1 VGDRTKVTYL
11 KLFKRIDDKYT
22 VNYLC
27 TDGLDVYK
35 RYRFESN
42 NGNKYIPKNVYITH
56 KVKEIKDKKTGAM
69 RTKYIKCK
77 DVYSNQN
84 RKDLYSREET
94 QQFSKHIANKKET
107 CLIESIN
114 SSIRNYLARFT
125 RKTKRYSKSIE
136 MLMLSLYLLFDK
148 LFWKTSNLWT

>member
-1 VGDRTKVTYL
+1 
-11 KLFKRIDDKYT
+11 
-22 VNYLC
+22 VNYIC

-42 NGNKYIPKNVYITH
+42 NKDKYIPKNVYVSH
-56 KVKEIKDKKTGAM
+56 KIKEIKDKKTGKIK
-69 RTKYIKCK
+69 TKYTKCK

-84 RKDLYSREET
+84 KKDIYDKEET

-114 SSIRNYLARFT
+114 SRIRNYLARFV
-125 RKTKRYSKSIE
+125 RKTKRYSKSVE
-136 MLMLSLYLLFDK
+136 MLALSLYLLFDK
-148 LFWKTSNLWT
+148 LFWKTNNLWT